1 MGGSGRAAPV
11 GEAAGTGR
19 SVPEMAS
26 RDAGQPGPQ
35 GGRPGSGPSPV
46 DYALA
51 VATARRLSPAP
62 PKVSEAEAAG
72 IVAELRG
79 LAVQAEEHVRSVTG
93 LVPPGPILEATVV
106 DRPGWAAA
114 NVEGF
119 QVVLEPL
126 TDKLTGAPS
135 ALAAAATAKV
145 AGVQMGSMLAWLSGK
160 VLGQYEAFR
169 PAGESGRLIL
179 VAPNIVETERRLGV
193 DPHDFRLWVALHEV
207 THRTQF
213 TAVPWMHDHVRS
225 EIAALLG
232 SVSLD
237 DPAQLIE
244 RLKAV
249 ASGLPRGGSLVELLQ
264 TPEQRIVLDRVTAFM
279 SLLEGHAE
287 HVMDGVGPAVV
298 PSVQQIRVRFD
309 QRRKERGGLV
319 DRVLRRA
326 LGLDLKA
333 LQYAEGKVFVDTCVE
348 AVGMERFNRVWES
361 PETLPTRDE
370 IRTPLVWVDRIHG
383 ATALQA

>member
-1 MGGSGRAAPV
+1 V
-11 GEAAGTGR
+11 
-19 SVPEMAS
+19 
-26 RDAGQPGPQ
+26 PGPEK
-35 GGRPGSGPSPV
+35 RSAV
-46 DYALA
+46 DYDLA
-51 VATARRLSPAP
+51 VATARRLAPAP
-62 PKVSEAEAAG
+62 PQVSWAEAG
-72 IVAELRG
+72 EIVDELRS
-79 LAVQAEEHVRSVTG
+79 LAVQAEEHVRAVTG
-93 LVPPGPILEATVV
+93 LVPPGDILEATVV

-126 TDKLTGAPS
+126 TDKLAAKAPN
-135 ALAAAATAKV
+135 ALAAGVTAKV
-145 AGVQMGSMLAWLSGK
+145 AGVQMGSLLAWLSSK

-169 PAGESGRLIL
+169 PEGESGRLIL

-225 EIAALLG
+225 EISTLLEAA
-232 SVSLD
+232 SLD

-249 ASGLPRGGSLVELLQ
+249 ATGLPRGGSMIELLQ
-264 TPEQRIVLDRVTAFM
+264 TPEQKVVLDRVTAFM

-298 PSVQQIRVRFD
+298 PTVTHIRTKFD
-309 QRRKERGGLV
+309 ERRKEHGGLI
-319 DRVLRRA
+319 DKFLRRA

-333 LQYAEGKVFVDTCVE
+333 LQYAEGKVFVDTCVRE
-348 AVGMERFNRVWES
+348 VGMIGFNRVWES
-361 PETLPTRDE
+361 PATLPTREE
-370 IRTPLVWVDRIHG
+370 IRAPLDWVRRIHG
-383 ATALQA
+383 PRAIPA

>member
-1 MGGSGRAAPV
+1 MSSSDASEPGGS
-11 GEAAGTGR
+11 
-19 SVPEMAS
+19 
-26 RDAGQPGPQ
+26 Q
-35 GGRPGSGPSPV
+35 GGGPSPV
-46 DYALA
+46 DYGLA
-51 VATARRLSPAP
+51 ITTARLLAPAP
-62 PKVSEAEAAG
+62 PKVSEAEAAD
-72 IVAELRG
+72 IVSELRG

-93 LVPPGPILEATVV
+93 LVPPGPVLEATVV

-126 TDKLTGAPS
+126 TDKLSSKAPS
-135 ALAAAATAKV
+135 ALATAATAKV

-249 ASGLPRGGSLVELLQ
+249 ASGLPKGGSIVELLQ
-264 TPEQRIVLDRVTAFM
+264 TPEQRVVLDRVTAFM

-287 HVMDGVGPAVV
+287 HVMDGVGPSVV
-298 PSVQQIRVRFD
+298 PSVEQIRVKFD
-309 QRRKERGGLV
+309 QRRKEHGGLL

-333 LQYAEGKVFVDTCVE
+333 LQYAEGKVFVDTCVRT
-348 AVGMERFNRVWES
+348 VGMERFNRVWES

-370 IRTPLVWVDRIHG
+370 IRKPLVWVDRIHG
-383 ATALQA
+383 ATALPA

>member
-1 MGGSGRAAPV
+1 M
-11 GEAAGTGR
+11 
-19 SVPEMAS
+19 
-26 RDAGQPGPQ
+26 PGPQ
-35 GGRPGSGPSPV
+35 KRSAI
-46 DYALA
+46 DYDLA
-51 VATARRLSPAP
+51 VTTARRLAPAP
-62 PKVSEAEAAG
+62 PQVSWEEAG
-72 IVAELRG
+72 KIVDELRS
-79 LAVQAEEHVRSVTG
+79 LAVQAEEHVRAVTG
-93 LVPPGPILEATVV
+93 LVPPGDILEATVV

-126 TDKLTGAPS
+126 TDKLAAKAPN
-135 ALAAAATAKV
+135 AMAAGVTAKV
-145 AGVQMGSMLAWLSGK
+145 AGVQMGSLLAWLSNK

-169 PAGESGRLIL
+169 PEGESGRLIL

-213 TAVPWMHDHVRS
+213 TAVPWMHDHVRA
-225 EIAALLG
+225 EISTLLD
-232 SVSLD
+232 SASID

-249 ASGLPRGGSLVELLQ
+249 ATGLPRGGSVIELLQ
-264 TPEQRIVLDRVTAFM
+264 TPEQKVVLDRVTAFM

-298 PSVQQIRVRFD
+298 PTVKHIRTKFD
-309 QRRKERGGLV
+309 ERRKEHGGLL
-319 DRVLRRA
+319 DKVLRRA

-333 LQYAEGKVFVDTCVE
+333 LQYAEGKVFVDTCVRE
-348 AVGMERFNRVWES
+348 VGMTGFNRVWES
-361 PETLPTRDE
+361 PETLPTRAE
-370 IRTPLVWVDRIHG
+370 IRAPLEWVRRIHG
-383 ATALQA
+383 PKAIPA

>member
-1 MGGSGRAAPV
+1 MSSGPRS
-11 GEAAGTGR
+11 AGPR
-19 SVPEMAS
+19 SV
-26 RDAGQPGPQ
+26 GP
-35 GGRPGSGPSPV
+35 RSVGPSPV
-46 DYALA
+46 DYDLA
-51 VATARRLSPAP
+51 IATARRLAPAP

-72 IVAELRG
+72 IVSELRE

-126 TDKLTGAPS
+126 TDKLTGTLTGKAPS

-179 VAPNIVETERRLGV
+179 VAPNIVETERRLEV

-213 TAVPWMHDHVRS
+213 TAVPWMHDHVRA
-225 EIAALLG
+225 EIGVLLG

-249 ASGLPRGGSLVELLQ
+249 ASGLPKGGSIVELLQ
-264 TPEQRIVLDRVTAFM
+264 TPQQRVVLDRVTAFM

-298 PSVQQIRVRFD
+298 PSVKQIRVKFD
-309 QRRKERGGLV
+309 QRRKEHGGLL

-333 LQYAEGKVFVDTCVE
+333 LQYAEGKVFVDTCVQ

-370 IRTPLVWVDRIHG
+370 IRKPLAWVDRIHG
-383 ATALQA
+383 ATALPG

>member
-1 MGGSGRAAPV
+1 V
-11 GEAAGTGR
+11 
-19 SVPEMAS
+19 
-26 RDAGQPGPQ
+26 PGPEK
-35 GGRPGSGPSPV
+35 RSAV
-46 DYALA
+46 DYDLA
-51 VATARRLSPAP
+51 VATARRLAPAP
-62 PKVSEAEAAG
+62 PQVSWAEAG
-72 IVAELRG
+72 EIVDELRSS
-79 LAVQAEEHVRSVTG
+79 AVQAEEHVRAVTG
-93 LVPPGPILEATVV
+93 LVPPGDILEATVV

-126 TDKLTGAPS
+126 TDKLAAKAPN
-135 ALAAAATAKV
+135 ALAAGVTAKV
-145 AGVQMGSMLAWLSGK
+145 AGVQMGSLLAWLSGK

-169 PAGESGRLIL
+169 PEGESGRLIL

-225 EIAALLG
+225 EISTLLEAA
-232 SVSLD
+232 SLD

-249 ASGLPRGGSLVELLQ
+249 ATGLPRGGSMIELLQ
-264 TPEQRIVLDRVTAFM
+264 TPEQKVVLDRVTAFM

-298 PSVQQIRVRFD
+298 PTVKHIRTKFD
-309 QRRKERGGLV
+309 ERRKEHGGLI
-319 DRVLRRA
+319 DKILRRA

-333 LQYAEGKVFVDTCVE
+333 LQYAEGKVFVDTCVRE
-348 AVGMERFNRVWES
+348 VGMTGFNRVWES
-361 PETLPTRDE
+361 PATLPTREE
-370 IRTPLVWVDRIHG
+370 IRVPLDWVRRIHG
-383 ATALQA
+383 PRAIPA

>member
-1 MGGSGRAAPV
+1 MSSGPRS
-11 GEAAGTGR
+11 AGPR
-19 SVPEMAS
+19 SV
-26 RDAGQPGPQ
+26 GP
-35 GGRPGSGPSPV
+35 RSVGPSPV
-46 DYALA
+46 DYDLA
-51 VATARRLSPAP
+51 IATARRLAPAP

-72 IVAELRG
+72 IVSELRE

-126 TDKLTGAPS
+126 TDKLTGKLTGTLTGKAPS

-179 VAPNIVETERRLGV
+179 VAPNIVETERRLEV

-213 TAVPWMHDHVRS
+213 TAVPWMHDHVRA
-225 EIAALLG
+225 EIGVLLG

-249 ASGLPRGGSLVELLQ
+249 ASGLPKGGSIVELLQ
-264 TPEQRIVLDRVTAFM
+264 TPQQRVVLDRVTAFM

-287 HVMDGVGPAVV
+287 HVMDGVGPSVV
-298 PSVQQIRVRFD
+298 PSVRHIRTKFD
-309 QRRKERGGLV
+309 QRRKEHGGLL

-333 LQYAEGKVFVDTCVE
+333 LQYAEGKVFVDTCVQ

-370 IRTPLVWVDRIHG
+370 IRKPLAWVDRIHG
-383 ATALQA
+383 ATALPG